1 MPSREGESTISF
13 RTMMRQCYTDISVDQ
28 LTLMQQLTPHFV
40 DIIKTRGEITFE
52 ELVDQQLRPGATT
65 IPRNELHRV
74 RHWSEIVNHAFVVR
88 KFEEKRLEASDEA
101 KEFRR
106 QQNIVNKEIIRIN
119 KKEIAAENKRN
130 ETPEQKAFKNQ
141 QKLLK
146 SQAKAAE
153 LRAAVQYLAA
163 KNNGGPVLMAPPLLI
178 EGAAVLHHDEEEEAE
193 LLN

>member
-1 MPSREGESTISF
+1 M
-13 RTMMRQCYTDISVDQ
+13 
-28 LTLMQQLTPHFV
+28 
-40 DIIKTRGEITFE
+40 
-52 ELVDQQLRPGATT
+52 LVLVQQLRPGTTT
-65 IPRNELHRV
+65 IPRNELYRV

-119 KKEIAAENKRN
+119 KRAIAAENKRN